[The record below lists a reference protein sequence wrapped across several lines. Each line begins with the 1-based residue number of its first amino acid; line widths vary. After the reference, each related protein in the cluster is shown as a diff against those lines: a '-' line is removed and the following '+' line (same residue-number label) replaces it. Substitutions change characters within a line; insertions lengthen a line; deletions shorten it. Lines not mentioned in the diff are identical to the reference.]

1 MNELPKWKKEYTDA
15 VGHPLKDLI
24 FSWKVGTYL
33 IGNQQVEQ
41 WLSKTQRGVEL
52 FDIGHLNKMADL
64 NWIQYDGNYKPV
76 GGSVTRFIADDKI
89 IGLPDAATR
98 SQYLVLPLG
107 KGLIPRTAIGAETDM
122 LMSPAPGNGW
132 YSYATLVEDDPPVM
146 KVVLGWIGLPII
158 IYPDIVSYATV
169 A

>member
-1 MNELPKWKKEYTDA
+1 
-15 VGHPLKDLI
+15 
-24 FSWKVGTYL
+24 
-33 IGNQQVEQ
+33 
-41 WLSKTQRGVEL
+41 
-52 FDIGHLNKMADL
+52 
-64 NWIQYDGNYKPV
+64 
-76 GGSVTRFIADDKI
+76 
-89 IGLPDAATR
+89 
-98 SQYLVLPLG
+98 
-107 KGLIPRTAIGAETDM
+107 M